1 MNMRAIGVWC
11 VSERSKQTMK
21 IRTKILRVMR
31 VMRVFAERHV
41 LENQMRYFR
50 ESRSQILADT
60 RNTRSKQSVNS
71 EV

>member
-1 MNMRAIGVWC
+1 MSMRAIGVWC
-11 VSERSKQTMK
+11 VSEMSKQTMK